1 VDVFWATSTELQ
13 HKLGIQVVAMVF
25 EDFWIVNFLRR
36 ICKLLFRNDLDG
48 LAYLEGSGSHEDD
61 LLASLQPRFDLYIV
75 AGAKAEFDGP
85 MLNLAIDYYVSV
97 RL

>member
-1 VDVFWATSTELQ
+1 
-13 HKLGIQVVAMVF
+13 MVF

-85 MLNLAIDYYVSV
+85 MLNLAIDYYAAFGAVGSFNESV
-97 RL
+97 QSPRILVLI